1 MLRQVLF
8 ILVFISS
15 LTAWGQ
21 AGNDGGPHEFN
32 IFMGNVLPNGIDGA
46 DEIFPLS
53 GLRYSIAM
61 SEEAVGFYE
70 FGGVFGNGEGV
81 SWQGVF
87 ASLRMDVPVETL
99 VGFAYLGLDFTNYEG
114 NGTEEQQRGG
124 GHVGGG
130 LMTLIGGNASVRFD
144 MKLNTKP
151 GTSLYFSLGLSF
163 ELGGGDANQ

>member
-1 MLRQVLF
+1 MVRKLLLIF
-8 ILVFISS
+8 ITLTS

-21 AGNDGGPHEFN
+21 AGNDGGPHELHL
-32 IFMGNVLPNGIDGA
+32 FMGNVLPNGVDGA

-53 GLRYSIAM
+53 GIRYSIAM
-61 SEEAVGFYE
+61 SEDSMGYYE
-70 FGGVFGNGEGV
+70 LGGVFGNGEGV
-81 SWQGVF
+81 SWQGAF

-130 LMTLIGGNASVRFD
+130 MMTLIGGNCSVRFD
-144 MKLNTKP
+144 MKLNSKP
-151 GTSLYFSLGLSF
+151 GTSLFFSLGLSF
-163 ELGGGDANQ
+163 ELGGEEAGQ